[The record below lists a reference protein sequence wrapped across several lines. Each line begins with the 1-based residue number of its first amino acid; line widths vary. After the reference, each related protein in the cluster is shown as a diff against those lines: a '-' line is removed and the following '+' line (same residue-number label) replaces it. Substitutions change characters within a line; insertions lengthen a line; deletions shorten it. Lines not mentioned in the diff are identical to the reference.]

1 MHTTGSGAD
10 TATSGATGLRA
21 LVYTSPAHEFEGA
34 RGTFS
39 PTTSTLILGQH
50 EAVLIDAQ
58 YMASDVAA
66 LGDMIENSGREL
78 TTIYI
83 THGHADH
90 HFGLGLLLDRFPRA
104 RPLATP
110 GVIDYITANSEN
122 ETGLW
127 NIMFSDRFVRP
138 TVVPEPLD
146 RDTIELENAELR
158 IIEVGQGDIRP
169 STLVHVPAIGTVIP
183 GDVVYNRIHV
193 MMGLS
198 TSDEWQE
205 WLASIDAVEGLSP
218 RSIVAGHKQPSA
230 SDEDVRGMLDGTR
243 AYIRDFAA
251 AAPAAKDAEQLIA
264 VMLEKHPECANPWTL
279 QYSANAWFQRQDE
292 GDA

>member
-1 MHTTGSGAD
+1 MSTSAGKAATETG
-10 TATSGATGLRA
+10 TSGLQA
-21 LVYTSPAHEFEGA
+21 LVYTSPMHELDGA

-39 PTTSTLILGQH
+39 PTTSALIVGQR

-58 YMASDVAA
+58 YMASDVTA
-66 LGDMIENSGREL
+66 LGDMIEESGKEL
-78 TTIYI
+78 TAIYI

-90 HFGLGLLLDRFPRA
+90 HFGLGPLLERFPRA
-104 RPLATP
+104 RALATP

-127 NIMFSDRFVRP
+127 KIMFGDRFVRP

-146 RDTIELENAELR
+146 GDTIELEDAQLR

-169 STLVHVPAIGTVIP
+169 STVVHVPAIGTVVP

-198 TSDEWQE
+198 TPDEWQD
-205 WLASIDAVEGLSP
+205 WLASIDAIEALSP
-218 RSIVAGHKQPSA
+218 RSVIAGHKEPGA

-243 AYIRDFAA
+243 TYIRDFAA
-251 AAPAAKDAEQLIA
+251 AAPEAKDAEQLIA
-264 VMLEKHPECANPWTL
+264 VMLEKHPERGNPWTL
-279 QYSANAWFQRQDE
+279 QYSANAWFQRQHE
-292 GDA
+292 IAS